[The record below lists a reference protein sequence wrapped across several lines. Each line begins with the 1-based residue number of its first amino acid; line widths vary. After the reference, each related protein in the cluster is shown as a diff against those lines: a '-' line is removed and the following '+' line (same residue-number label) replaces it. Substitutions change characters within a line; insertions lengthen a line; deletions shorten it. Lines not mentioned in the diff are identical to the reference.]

1 MNKREGRVQKL
12 KANQESLFFTEE
24 KPEKSLNLETGK
36 KKKRKILYK
45 ESECSS
51 L

>member
-36 KKKRKILYK
+36 KKEKKNIIQR
-45 ESECSS
+45 E
-51 L
+51 

>member
-1 MNKREGRVQKL
+1 MNEREGRVQKL
-12 KANQESLFFTEE
+12 KANQESLFFTKE